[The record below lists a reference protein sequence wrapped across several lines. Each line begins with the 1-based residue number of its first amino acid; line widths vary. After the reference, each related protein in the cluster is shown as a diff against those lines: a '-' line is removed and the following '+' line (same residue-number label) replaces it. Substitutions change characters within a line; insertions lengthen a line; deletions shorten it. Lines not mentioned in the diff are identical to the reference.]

1 MKRII
6 PICLFVL
13 LALPTWSLAA
23 AIGPA
28 RVSYLNGEILFRS
41 PDAEEW
47 LPATVNTP
55 LDEGDALWCP
65 EESRVEIQLPD
76 GSIVRLDGGSQLDL
90 LANEDDFM
98 HLHLASGHLYLR
110 TSQIT
115 QENALQIDSDDTTVL
130 PAGRTRLR
138 IDMLPNSLEDVAII
152 KGSAYVEGN
161 GSRTRVRAGEQI
173 MLEEGHN
180 EILTLAPADSW
191 ELWNLDRDLAQSRSN
206 KTVSYLP
213 EELRSHTAELDANG
227 RWVNVPEYGMVWRPT
242 VLFSGEWAPYRS
254 GRWIWKDDDYVWLS
268 AEEWG
273 WVPYHYGRWTVVSG
287 LGWCWVPPVRGDVY
301 WGPGYVGWYRT
312 GSQVGW
318 TPLAPGEPFY
328 GRGNYGPRNINIT
341 NVTTINKTTI
351 IYKNRSQRGG
361 LTVLPQNDF
370 LRGRSAVQQSSRNS
384 SLSVSVSLGSP
395 RIQPLRET
403 RMPIVRQTPPRVAP
417 PRIEHRDSRELRERF
432 PRVAP
437 APAVDR
443 RRQQTTPATSVP
455 APPAGRTPQ
464 VREKQFTHPVAP
476 GERPAPQ
483 EQHQPQTAAPQRDE
497 RRQGTRSPQAPP
509 HPGQATAPLA
519 QPQQPVRQQRDE
531 RRQEAAPA
539 RGVAQPSQPATAPVQ
554 PQQPVRQQRDEHRQ
568 GLTPPPAV
576 SQPVQPTAPLVQPQQ
591 PVRQQRDERRQET
604 TPQRANTQPAP
615 PVTQSPPPI
624 SGSAPQR
631 SEQPRRSA
639 TTPADNQMRPAATRP
654 DPPAALPKPAVQ
666 PATPQQAGQPQ
677 RQAAPKDVQPRK
689 VWKVTTPEKANEKDP
704 QGKEPRGN
712 EHRER

>member
-6 PICLFVL
+6 HICLFVL
-13 LALPTWSLAA
+13 LALPTWSLAS

-65 EESRVEIQLPD
+65 NDSRVEIQLPD

-90 LANEDDFM
+90 LANEDGFM

-110 TSQIT
+110 TAQVT
-115 QENALQIDSDDTTVL
+115 RENSLQIDSDDTTVL
-130 PAGRTRLR
+130 PSARTRLR
-138 IDMLPNSLEDVAII
+138 IDMLPNRLEDVAIL

-161 GSRTRVRAGEQI
+161 GDRTQVRAGEHI
-173 MLEEGHN
+173 LLEEGHS
-180 EILTLAPADSW
+180 EILSLAPADSW
-191 ELWNLDRDLAQSRSN
+191 ELWNLDRDLAQSRSGKAN
-206 KTVSYLP
+206 SYLP
-213 EELRSHTAELDANG
+213 EELRGHAAELDANG

-312 GSQVGW
+312 GSQIGW

-328 GRGNYGPRNINIT
+328 SHRNYGRNSINIT
-341 NVTTINKTTI
+341 NITINSNTVV
-351 IYKNRSQRGG
+351 YRNRSYRGG
-361 LTVLPQNDF
+361 VTVLPQNDF
-370 LRGRSAVQQSSRNS
+370 LSGRSAVQQSSRNS
-384 SLSVSVSLGSP
+384 SPSVSVSVGSP

-437 APAVDR
+437 APAPDR
-443 RRQQTTPATSVP
+443 RRPQAAPAASLP
-455 APPAGRTPQ
+455 APPSNRTPQ
-464 VREKQFTHPVAP
+464 VREKQLPHSVAP
-476 GERPAPQ
+476 GERPPRQ
-483 EQHQPQTAAPQRDE
+483 EQHQPQSTAPQHD
-497 RRQGTRSPQAPP
+497 
-509 HPGQATAPLA
+509 
-519 QPQQPVRQQRDE
+519 D
-531 RRQEAAPA
+531 
-539 RGVAQPSQPATAPVQ
+539 
-554 PQQPVRQQRDEHRQ
+554 
-568 GLTPPPAV
+568 
-576 SQPVQPTAPLVQPQQ
+576 
-591 PVRQQRDERRQET
+591 RRQET
-604 TPQRANTQPAP
+604 VPPRATSQPAP
-615 PVTQSPPPI
+615 PVTQSLPPV

-631 SEQPRRSA
+631 SEQPRRAA
-639 TTPADNQMRPAATRP
+639 TTPADNQKHPAVTQPGTPAVPPKSAAQPAA
-654 DPPAALPKPAVQ
+654 
-666 PATPQQAGQPQ
+666 PQQAGKPQ
-677 RQAAPKDVQPRK
+677 QQAAPKDVQPRK
-689 VWKVTTPEKANEKDP
+689 VWKVTTPEKTNEKDP
-704 QGKEPRGN
+704 HEKDPRGN
-712 EHRER
+712 ERRER

>member
-28 RVSYLNGEILFRS
+28 RVSYLHGEILFRS

-90 LANEDDFM
+90 LANEDGFM

-110 TSQIT
+110 TAQIT
-115 QENALQIDSDDTTVL
+115 QENSLQIDSDDSTVL
-130 PAGRTRLR
+130 PSGRTRLR

-161 GSRTRVRAGEQI
+161 GSRTRVRAGEHI

-213 EELRSHTAELDANG
+213 EELRGHAAELDANG
-227 RWVNVPEYGMVWRPT
+227 RWVKVPEYGMVWRPT
-242 VLFSGEWAPYRS
+242 VIFSGEWAPYRS

-287 LGWCWVPPVRGDVY
+287 FGWCWVPPVRGDVY
-301 WGPGYVGWYRT
+301 WGPGYVGWYRS

-328 GRGNYGPRNINIT
+328 GRRNYGPKNINIT
-341 NVTTINKTTI
+341 NVTINSNTVV
-351 IYKNRSQRGG
+351 YRNRSHRGG
-361 LTVLPQNDF
+361 VTVLPQNDF
-370 LRGRSAVQQSSRNS
+370 LRGRSAIRQPSRTQSM
-384 SLSVSVSLGSP
+384 SVSISVGSP

-437 APAVDR
+437 APAADR
-443 RRQQTTPATSVP
+443 RRQQTSPVTSVP
-455 APPAGRTPQ
+455 IPPSGRTPQ
-464 VREKQFTHPVAP
+464 VREKQLPHPVAP
-476 GERPAPQ
+476 GERPARQ
-483 EQHQPQTAAPQRDE
+483 EQHQPQTAAPRHDE
-497 RRQGTRSPQAPP
+497 RRQGAPPPQAPP
-509 HPGQATAPLA
+509 HPGQPTTPV
-519 QPQQPVRQQRDE
+519 QPVRQQRDE
-531 RRQEAAPA
+531 RRQEAAPPRA
-539 RGVAQPSQPATAPVQ
+539 VPQPSQPTVPVI
-554 PQQPVRQQRDEHRQ
+554 
-568 GLTPPPAV
+568 
-576 SQPVQPTAPLVQPQQ
+576 QPQQ
-591 PVRQQRDERRQET
+591 PVRQQRDERHQGVTPPPAVSHPVRPAAPLAQPQQPVRQQRDDRRQEATPPRT
-604 TPQRANTQPAP
+604 TSQPAP
-615 PVTQSPPPI
+615 PVTQSQTPL
-624 SGSAPQR
+624 SGSAPHR
-631 SEQPRRSA
+631 SEQTRRPP
-639 TTPADNQMRPAATRP
+639 TTPADNQMRPAAPRP
-654 DPPAALPKPAVQ
+654 VTPPVSPKPAAQ
-666 PATPQQAGQPQ
+666 PAAPQQAGQPQ
-677 RQAAPKDVQPRK
+677 RQAAPRDGQPRK
-689 VWKVTTPEKANEKDP
+689 VWKVTTPDKADENEPREKSKDT
-704 QGKEPRGN
+704 RGN
-712 EHRER
+712 ERRER